1 MISFDRLIM
10 QTKCHP
16 ISFGT
21 TVAFHQHNRVV
32 RRRLVSI
39 PQLHCRYNSNNAL
52 PSPQLHCRHNPY
64 NALPS
69 PQLHFRYN
77 PNLVDEEDQEVE
89 SHLRRRRMNA
99 RRMSQMVFLPPTAQT
114 MLAGLVEQGES
125 SVPGSES
132 LSRASTHRQS
142 LRIRRSLRET
152 PPARSRSNS
161 LQASPVGREETGV
174 RSSAVA
180 VPSKSSLL
188 RLPEYNECVYLGT
201 CSCSRGVM

>member
-10 QTKCHP
+10 QTKRHP

-39 PQLHCRYNSNNAL
+39 PQLHCRY
-52 PSPQLHCRHNPY
+52 SPN

-142 LRIRRSLRET
+142 LRIRRSLRDT

-161 LQASPVGREETGV
+161 LQASPGGREETGV
-174 RSSAVA
+174 RSSAVQF
-180 VPSKSSLL
+180 P
-188 RLPEYNECVYLGT
+188 RCRRYFVYPNIT
-201 CSCSRGVM
+201 RVYI